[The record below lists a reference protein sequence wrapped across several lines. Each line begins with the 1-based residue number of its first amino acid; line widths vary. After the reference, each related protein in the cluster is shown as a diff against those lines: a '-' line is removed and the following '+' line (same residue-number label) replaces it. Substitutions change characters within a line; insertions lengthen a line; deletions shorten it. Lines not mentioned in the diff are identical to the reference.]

1 MGGSS
6 VAAAPSWHLN
16 LLYSPHRLRGS
27 PQLEG
32 RLPEEPAHAW
42 KERSATGKAFFFF
55 TVLNLSL
62 PRPLSW
68 EGLSARSRLGSVL
81 CRYQIRV
88 ESFPFLAPFFPPGL
102 QT

>member
-1 MGGSS
+1 MGGPALLPPPLGTSTS
-6 VAAAPSWHLN
+6 YTPHTGSGVAHSWRV
-16 LLYSPHRLRGS
+16 SFQRG
-27 PQLEG
+27 L
-32 RLPEEPAHAW
+32 AHAW
-42 KERSATGKAFFFF
+42 KDRRATGKAFFFC

-68 EGLSARSRLGSVL
+68 EGLSTRSRLGSVL

-102 QT
+102 QM